1 MENGRE
7 ICGFCGRELRQ
18 VRLNDHLIKTI
29 EMGGQRVLSVKN
41 PWAYLII
48 HYGKD
53 IENRTRPT
61 KYRGPLLI
69 HASAKSDL
77 GSYSDIWTNSDVQK
91 IWNEIN
97 LLKADIEKTNGHIIG
112 MVDLVNCTPGTVN
125 NYQRYTKSAWAEV
138 ESPYHYH
145 LEKPFPLVAPLKAKG
160 MLGIW
165 AYADTT
171 GK

>member
-18 VRLNDHLIKTI
+18 VKLDHHIIKTI
-29 EMGGQRVLSVKN
+29 EMRGQRVLSIKN

-48 HYGKD
+48 HYGKN
-53 IENRTRPT
+53 IENRSRPT
-61 KYRGPLLI
+61 KYRGQLLI

-97 LLKADIEKTNGHIIG
+97 PLKTDIEKTNGHIIG
-112 MVDLVNCTPGTVN
+112 MVDLVNCTPGTIT
-125 NYQRYTKSAWAEV
+125 NYQRYPKSVWAEV
-138 ESPYHYH
+138 ESPSHYH
-145 LEKPFPLVAPLKAKG
+145 LEKPFPFVVPLKAKG

-165 AYADTT
+165 TYADFA